1 MSRVLGTFC
10 VGFLAGIS
18 GMSFSA
24 ELASGNRLPSTIAR
38 GNDAPIEKPIR
49 GWTLR
54 DLIEVSE
61 INGVAVAQRPRQVG
75 FVIRQRNVDA
85 GTISYGLY
93 VVDVDGSGPARKII
107 ESPYMAHLSRDPND
121 QAWTVL
127 TDLGTGAQ
135 VYDIDDSGAS
145 TPIIVNDQTVEMGT
159 NDGVIR
165 SLGEP
170 YRSGIISYEWSPDG
184 KSLWYSRPR
193 LRSPEALQSF
203 LDRGVRYDDLTM
215 LSMTMRQHA
224 GELLGAE
231 LHVVNRASAADRM
244 LAFVTPNAT
253 SDAGLLRSEWANVYW
268 DEDSKHIFYTYGNWA
283 EDGKW
288 TRWQYSVD
296 IDSGESKPV
305 AKDLQLQVAVPTADG
320 AHYLFASRAHP
331 GGELRLGEYSKD
343 GTKISDGNP
352 VTFSFTGHSDGL
364 GVWRN
369 ADATSEIIAAASDTR
384 TGLIQI
390 PETVATRAWS
400 SVTDRIEHCSFAKDL
415 GFGACVRD
423 NLTLAPEL
431 VLVDTHTG
439 AFEHLVRPNSRYDAI
454 EPLRS
459 EHAIWKNRFGHES
472 DGYITYPR
480 NYSVGNRYP
489 AVVVTHGHGARNEF
503 LEQGFQA
510 EIPVQLLAET
520 GYVVLS
526 VNEDYAS
533 SFARYKAHLNGK
545 DAARTN
551 IARTQISVVLDPVAT
566 MEAALEDGIR
576 RGIVDPGK
584 TGIAG
589 YSQGAEVSVYAM
601 TQSKMFRAAAIGD
614 GASGV
619 NADGYWAGGGRA
631 SPPWYIS
638 IYGGSAYDPDPK
650 VRESYARFSPAFRS
664 KEFAGPL
671 LEQCP
676 ASQVDFGLERSV
688 LLRHAGIPMELD
700 FYKNESHL
708 LWNPRHIAASMQR
721 TLDWFDFWLL
731 AKSDSDPAKKEQYA
745 SWQAMADVYATRRH

>member
-1 MSRVLGTFC
+1 LNRLHRIFA
-10 VGFLAGIS
+10 VGLLIGVS
-18 GMSFSA
+18 GAVFSA
-24 ELASGNRLPSTIAR
+24 ETAPGNRLPSIIAR
-38 GNDAPIEKPIR
+38 DNDTPIAQPTR

-54 DLIEVSE
+54 DIIEVSE
-61 INGVAVAQRPRQVG
+61 ISSVAVAQRPRQVG

-85 GTISYGLY
+85 GTITYGLY
-93 VVDVDGSGPARKII
+93 VIDADGSGAARKIL

-121 QAWTVL
+121 KAWTLL

-135 VYDIDDSGAS
+135 VYDIDDNGAS
-145 TPIIVNDQTVEMGT
+145 TPIIVNDQTVAMGT
-159 NDGVIR
+159 NDGVVR
-165 SLGEP
+165 SVYEP

-203 LDRGVRYDDLTM
+203 LDRGVRVDDLTM

-231 LHVVNRASAADRM
+231 LHVVNRASAADRT

-253 SDAGLLRSEWANVYW
+253 SDAGLLRSEWANAYW
-268 DEDSKHIFYTYGNWA
+268 DEDSKHIFYSYGNWA

-288 TRWQYSVD
+288 VQWQYSVD
-296 IDSGESKPV
+296 VDSGESKPV
-305 AKDLQLQVAVPTADG
+305 AKDLQLQVAVPSADG
-320 AHYLFASRAHP
+320 THYLYVSRPHH
-331 GGELRLGEYSKD
+331 GGELQLGEYSKD

-352 VTFSFTGHSDGL
+352 VTFSFTGHSNGY

-369 ADATSEIIAAASDTR
+369 ANATSEIIAVGSYTH

-390 PETVATRAWS
+390 PETAAGRAWS
-400 SVTDRIEHCSFAKDL
+400 SVTDRIRQCSFAGDL
-415 GFGACVRD
+415 SFGACVRD
-423 NLTLAPEL
+423 NLTHAPEL
-431 VLVDTHTG
+431 VLVDTNTG
-439 AFEHLVRPNSRYDAI
+439 AFKPLVRPNSRYDAI
-454 EPLRS
+454 APLRS
-459 EHAIWKNRFGHES
+459 EHTTWRNRFGHES

-480 NYSVGNRYP
+480 NYSVGRQYP
-489 AVVVTHGHGARNEF
+489 TIVVTHGHGARNEF

-510 EIPVQLLAET
+510 EIPVQVLAET

-526 VNEDYAS
+526 VNEDDISAV
-533 SFARYKAHLNGK
+533 ARNTLHLNGK
-545 DAARTN
+545 AAARTN
-551 IARTQISVVLDPVAT
+551 IARTQISVILDPVAT
-566 MEAALEDGIR
+566 MEAALQDGIR
-576 RGIVDPGK
+576 RGIVDPDK

-589 YSQGAEVSVYAM
+589 YSRGAEVSVYAM

-619 NADGYWAGGGRA
+619 NADGYWSGGGRA

-638 IYGGSAYDPDPK
+638 IYGGSAYDPDPR
-650 VRESYARFSPAFRS
+650 VRKSYARLSPAFRS

-676 ASQVDFGLERSV
+676 AALVDFGLERSV
-688 LLRHAGIPMELD
+688 LLRQAGIPVELI
-700 FYKNESHL
+700 FYKNESHV
-708 LWNPRHIAASMQR
+708 LWHPRHIAASMQR
-721 TLDWFDFWLL
+721 AVEWFDFWLL
-731 AKSDSDPAKKEQYA
+731 GKIDPDPAKKEQYA
-745 SWQAMADVYATRRH
+745 NWQAMADDYKTRRH